1 VRDEA
6 LGLMRDSLYVTIGF
20 GVIAFQK
27 LQVQRR
33 ELEKSLDRQLDGPLA
48 PVGQLLGRRCSG

>member
-6 LGLMRDSLYVTIGF
+6 IGLMRDSLYVTIGF

-33 ELEKSLDRQLDGPLA
+33 ELEKSLDRHLDGPIGQ
-48 PVGQLLGRRCSG
+48 VGQLLGRRGDR

>member
-33 ELEKSLDRQLDGPLA
+33 ELEKSLDRHLDGPLA
-48 PVGQLLGRRCSG
+48 PFGSLLGRRADG